1 MSLGGKSINHQHIY
15 SSKQYVIVVNSK
27 TKSIKEFVALLIDT
41 AMLCHGLCDGIVLVP
56 A

>member
-27 TKSIKEFVALLIDT
+27 TKSIKEFIALLAT
-41 AMLCHGLCDGIVLVP
+41 AMLCHVLCDGIVLVP